1 MIAVDAK
8 VQVAVDAIRG
18 LVDNEQSVVCLARRE
33 SG

>member
-1 MIAVDAK
+1 MMVDSLK

-18 LVDNEQSVVCLARRE
+18 LVDNEQPVVCLAKYE